1 MNIKFTEKAFE
12 DFSYWLKNDR
22 RKVRRILELIKDIK
36 KYPFDGIGKP
46 EALKYNLQGYYSRR
60 INQEHRLI
68 YKIEANELV
77 IISCR
82 YHYE

>member
-1 MNIKFTEKAFE
+1 MNIKFTNKAFE
-12 DFSYWLKNDR
+12 DFSYWLKADK
-22 RKVRRILELIKDIK
+22 RKVKRIIELIKDIQK
-36 KYPFDGIGKP
+36 HPFEGIGKP
-46 EALKYNLQGYYSRR
+46 EALKYNLHGHHSRR

-68 YKIEANELV
+68 YKIKNDELV

>member
-1 MNIKFTEKAFE
+1 MDVKFTERAFE

-22 RKVRRILELIKDIK
+22 RKIKRILELIKDIQK
-36 KYPFDGIGKP
+36 HSFEGIGKP

-68 YKIEANELV
+68 YEIEVNELV

>member
-1 MNIKFTEKAFE
+1 MNVKFTEKAFE
-12 DFSYWLKNDR
+12 DFSYWLKNDK
-22 RKVRRILELIKDIK
+22 RKVARILELIKDIQK
-36 KYPFDGIGKP
+36 HPFEGIGKP

>member
-1 MNIKFTEKAFE
+1 MNVKFTEKAFE
-12 DFSYWLKNDR
+12 DFSYWLRNNR
-22 RKVRRILELIKDIK
+22 RKVRRILELIKDIQK
-36 KYPFDGIGKP
+36 HPFDGIGKP

-68 YKIEANELV
+68 YKIEANELI